1 MSANQSYDLYM
12 EPDLAL
18 RFDFMRIQRES
29 AQSGGLNS
37 NRDYRKPNHEGVV
50 WDAIVDPETE
60 IERDESL

>member
-1 MSANQSYDLYM
+1 M